1 MKNLELQTLTAT
13 ELLEINGGGDGNNFW
28 YDIGYAIGTS
38 VVVNGNAMLIAAL
51 HNKNSLK

>member
-51 HNKNSLK
+51 HIKNSLK